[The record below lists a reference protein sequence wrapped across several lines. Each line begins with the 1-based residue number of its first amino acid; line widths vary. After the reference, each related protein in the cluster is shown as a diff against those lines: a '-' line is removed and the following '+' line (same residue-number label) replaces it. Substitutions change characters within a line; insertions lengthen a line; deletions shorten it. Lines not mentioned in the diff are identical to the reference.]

1 MKYDKT
7 NYLIHMADRE
17 FPEHVEKAFK
27 NCKTKVRH
35 AVSKITIEG
44 NSSDSIAKE
53 ILDWCKDSKPKVIQG
68 KENK

>member
-1 MKYDKT
+1 MKYDKS
-7 NYLIHMADRE
+7 NYLLQMADRE
-17 FPEHVEKAFK
+17 WPEHVEKAFK

-35 AVSKITIEG
+35 CVSKITIEG
-44 NSSDSIAKE
+44 NASDNIAKE